1 MTRAEL
7 LKTKGESYSIRG
19 IPKGCKYCI
28 KGQKVVLFLN
38 GICQKPDHCSWYC
51 PISKE
56 RKNKEITY
64 ADEIQ
69 VKDYKEILKEISLVK
84 AKGVSITGGEPLA
97 PNNTNKT
104 LDYIIFL
111 KKEMGSDFHI
121 HLYTN
126 GVNFNEQLAQKL
138 SLAGLDE
145 IRFHPSKENWIKI
158 KYALNKSMSVGA
170 EVPVIPDKKNLKTLK
185 EFIFYL
191 DKINCDFINLDEF
204 EMCFPNSESLKS
216 KGFLLKEGTIAS
228 VKNSEESALKL
239 IKSVAKKTK
248 LNLHYCP
255 IILKDHYQLKNRYKR
270 RARSIKAPYEVVN
283 NAGLLI
289 YAQIEGTAVSL
300 RKFRDNVISKLN
312 LPKGFY
318 SFKEFKINLPWYIPV
333 YQKFVEELKKYELE
347 CYIIEGIPFR
357 DKYFQITEKTPIN
370 LINIIKE

>member
-7 LKTKGESYSIRG
+7 YKTKGESYFIRG

-51 PISKE
+51 PISEE
-56 RKNKEITY
+56 RKNKQITY

-69 VKDYKEILKEISLVK
+69 VKDSKDVLKEINLIK
-84 AKGVSITGGEPLA
+84 ANGVSITGGEPLA
-97 PNNTNKT
+97 PNNINQT

-111 KKEMGSDFHI
+111 KKKMGSNFHI

-145 IRFHPSKENWIKI
+145 IRFHPFKENWNNI

-191 DKINCDFINLDEF
+191 DKINCDFINLNEF
-204 EMCFPNSESLKS
+204 EMCFPNSETLKS

-239 IKSVAKKTK
+239 IENVAKKTK

-289 YAQIEGTAVSL
+289 YAQIEGKEVSL
-300 RKFRDNVISKLN
+300 REFCDNVISKLN
-312 LPKGFY
+312 LPKNFF
-318 SFKEFKINLPWYIPV
+318 SFKESKIYLPWYIPIH
-333 YQKFVEELKKYELE
+333 QKFVGELKKYKLE
-347 CYIIEGIPFR
+347 CYIIEGTPFR
-357 DKYFQITEKTPIN
+357 GMYYQITEKTPIS
-370 LINIIKE
+370 LINIFKE

>member
-1 MTRAEL
+1 LTRAEL
-7 LKTKGESYSIRG
+7 LKTKGESYFIRG

-145 IRFHPSKENWIKI
+145 IRFHPSRRI
-158 KYALNKSMSVGA
+158 G
-170 EVPVIPDKKNLKTLK
+170 
-185 EFIFYL
+185 
-191 DKINCDFINLDEF
+191 
-204 EMCFPNSESLKS
+204 
-216 KGFLLKEGTIAS
+216 
-228 VKNSEESALKL
+228 LKL
-239 IKSVAKKTK
+239 
-248 LNLHYCP
+248 NM
-255 IILKDHYQLKNRYKR
+255 R
-270 RARSIKAPYEVVN
+270 
-283 NAGLLI
+283 
-289 YAQIEGTAVSL
+289 
-300 RKFRDNVISKLN
+300 
-312 LPKGFY
+312 
-318 SFKEFKINLPWYIPV
+318 
-333 YQKFVEELKKYELE
+333 
-347 CYIIEGIPFR
+347 
-357 DKYFQITEKTPIN
+357 
-370 LINIIKE
+370 